1 MGLVSNAILR
11 TAAGAFIL
19 NSGLGKAKMDEGTY
33 GYLKGMAS
41 TGVPQVNKLSDKQF
55 GQALTAT
62 EIALGSALLLPIVP
76 AKLVGLGLAGFG
88 AGMLTMYF
96 NNDDMTLEDGIRP
109 SQEGTALAKDI
120 FLVSSGLALL
130 TSRKGLF

>member
-1 MGLVSNAILR
+1 MGIISNAALR

-19 NSGLGKAKMDEGTY
+19 NSGLNKTKMDEGIY

-41 TGVPQVNKLSDKQF
+41 AATPAVNKLSDKQF
-55 GQALTAT
+55 GKALSSA

-76 AKLVGLGLAGFG
+76 TKLAGLGLTAFG
-88 AGMLTMYF
+88 AGLMAMYL
-96 NNDDMTLEDGIRP
+96 NTDEYTEADGIRP
-109 SQEGTALAKDI
+109 SQAGTPFAKDI

-130 TSRKGLF
+130 FAKKNK